1 MIRVLIK
8 RCSIFYLD
16 NTFNIKIF
24 EFIMDP
30 YDILPNVEI
39 NPVGEISKKFLD
51 LGIKS
56 FKEAIDF
63 VHNSEYGYN
72 SDYDDK
78 MIFFKEN
85 MGTCTTKHATIAGL
99 AEELNI
105 PIYKY
110 VGVYKFKE
118 EISTGANEILKKYN
132 LPYVPMAHCFLVYND
147 YRFDLTE
154 GNCNGKNTSI
164 EEFIYT
170 EKVDPFISRKDEY
183 LLYKKVL
190 KEKVLTS
197 QEMEGTAERTI
208 LKAREESIILLKK
221 NVDKQKS
228 MR

>member
-1 MIRVLIK
+1 MDSYDKLPDAEIK
-8 RCSIFYLD
+8 
-16 NTFNIKIF
+16 
-24 EFIMDP
+24 
-30 YDILPNVEI
+30 
-39 NPVGEISKKFLD
+39 PVGEISKVFLN

-56 FKEAIDF
+56 FKEACDY

-72 SDYDDK
+72 SNADIK

-85 MGTCTTKHATIAGL
+85 MGTCVTKHATIAGL
-99 AEELNI
+99 AKELNI
-105 PIYKY
+105 PLYKHVGIYK
-110 VGVYKFKE
+110 FTE
-118 EISTGANEILKKYN
+118 EISTGTNEILKKYN
-132 LPYVPMAHCFLVYND
+132 LPYVPMAHCFLVYNN

-221 NVDKQKS
+221 NVEKQKS
-228 MR
+228 IA